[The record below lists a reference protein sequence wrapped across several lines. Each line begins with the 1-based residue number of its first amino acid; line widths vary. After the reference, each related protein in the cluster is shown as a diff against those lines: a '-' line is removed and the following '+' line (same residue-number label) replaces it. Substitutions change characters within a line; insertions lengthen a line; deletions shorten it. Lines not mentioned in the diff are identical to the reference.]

1 MSETKTWIHQY
12 ETDGTSK
19 WICPD
24 CGEFTDSCCCDDEE
38 SFVCDDCGL
47 KFNYEDIS
55 INEVSVCKFCDD
67 EELEEKESN
76 LMDKYREVGMS
87 PSDFM

>member
-1 MSETKTWIHQY
+1 MSNH
-12 ETDGTSK
+12 
-19 WICPD
+19 
-24 CGEFTDSCCCDDEE
+24 EFM
-38 SFVCDDCGL
+38 CDDCGL

-87 PSDFM
+87 PSDFIDKEYT

>member
-1 MSETKTWIHQY
+1 MSNH
-12 ETDGTSK
+12 
-19 WICPD
+19 
-24 CGEFTDSCCCDDEE
+24 EFM
-38 SFVCDDCGL
+38 CDDCGL

-76 LMDKYREVGMS
+76 LMDKYRDVGMS
-87 PSDFM
+87 PSDFMQ